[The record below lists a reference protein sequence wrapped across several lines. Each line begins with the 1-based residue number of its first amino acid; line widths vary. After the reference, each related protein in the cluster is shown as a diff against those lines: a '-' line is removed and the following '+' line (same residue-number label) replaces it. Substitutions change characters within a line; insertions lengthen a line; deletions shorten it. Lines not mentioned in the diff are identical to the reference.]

1 MVFIIKPLFKL
12 ISFFNLFNIIGYSY
26 SFSFALFC
34 SLSSLSATMHARV
47 LKHWNGCAYLY
58 FVCSCAFLHLFQILF
73 ECQHWAFLC
82 ENAFQHLFT
91 LRYKYLNIGIFFIGQ
106 GQKIALLFFPT
117 NEKEKEKEKKNIKW
131 KSRK

>member
-1 MVFIIKPLFKL
+1 MVFIIKPLFNL

-34 SLSSLSATMHARV
+34 ILSATMHARV
-47 LKHWNGCAYLY
+47 LKHWNGYAYLY

-117 NEKEKEKEKKNIKW
+117 NEKEKEKEKKKIKW